1 MIQLAARDLMQTEVV
16 TVPPTM
22 RAAELARMFADRGVS
37 TVAVVDPLGALQGI
51 VTESDIIRRLADE
64 DGQLHKGW
72 LTRFLEGPDARAI
85 RYARS
90 HAATAGELM
99 SRQVVAVQPS
109 ESAAH
114 IAHLMEEHKIRR
126 VLVAE
131 AGKVLGLVSRADLVR
146 ALVGTMSDP
155 SGEHSDEEI
164 RRALL
169 AEMKREPWSSRLNTG
184 VSVTDGVVEF
194 SGFHHSDAT
203 SRALRVLAG
212 NVPGVKEVVD
222 NTVPLPVVFAD

>member
-1 MIQLAARDLMQTEVV
+1 MTHFAARDLMQTEVV

-22 RAAELARMFADRGVS
+22 RAADLARMFADRGVS

-64 DGQLHKGW
+64 DGQPHRGW

-99 SRQVVAVQPS
+99 SKQVVTVGPS

-114 IAHLMEEHKIRR
+114 IARLMEEHKIRR
-126 VLVAE
+126 VLVTEGRAL
-131 AGKVLGLVSRADLVR
+131 LGLVSRADLVR
-146 ALVGTMSDP
+146 ALVDTMTDP

-169 AEMKREPWSSRLNTG
+169 AEMRREPWSSRLNTA
-184 VSVTDGVVEF
+184 VSVRDGVVEF
-194 SGFHHSDAT
+194 SGFHHSDAA
-203 SRALRVLAG
+203 SRALRVLAE
-212 NVPGVKEVVD
+212 NVPGVREVVD
-222 NTVPLPVVFAD
+222 NTVPLPVVFAE